1 MVANQE
7 RFMEILT
14 GLFEFAQSN
23 GGVLEKSKVEESFS
37 EVELS
42 REQYDMIYR
51 YLFGKKI
58 TIKGIMHMP
67 SQEEGEKNF
76 EGEPWDS
83 GYLSLYYSELE
94 DLEKLTEEER
104 RALAVRLLSGEED
117 VITELLN
124 ASLNDVVE
132 IAKEYRGRGAHLA
145 DMIQEGNLA
154 LMQVLGEMAGK
165 GSMEQPLAYIRE
177 YVRCAIAEYIDGEVA
192 DGDGKEHIVAK
203 LGLLHEAAKHMAKED
218 GVLPDIGELAAFTKL
233 SPEEVSELVLLSKD
247 IDFLRKNF

>member
-1 MVANQE
+1 
-7 RFMEILT
+7 MEILT

-37 EVELS
+37 EMELS

-58 TIKGIMHMP
+58 TIKGIMHKP
-67 SQEEGEKNF
+67 SQEEGEKNY

-83 GYLSLYYSELE
+83 GYLNLYYSELE

-117 VITELLN
+117 VVTELLN

-177 YVRCAIAEYIDGEVA
+177 YVRCAIAE
-192 DGDGKEHIVAK
+192 
-203 LGLLHEAAKHMAKED
+203 
-218 GVLPDIGELAAFTKL
+218 
-233 SPEEVSELVLLSKD
+233 
-247 IDFLRKNF
+247 

>member
-37 EVELS
+37 EMELS

-94 DLEKLTEEER
+94 DLEKLTEEE
-104 RALAVRLLSGEED
+104 ALCKTWEYNKMDIIRKFRSLNAPPQRESYQTERLYKPLYVMRFYNKDVQETKYKVLDSLSGDLED
-117 VITELLN
+117 I
-124 ASLNDVVE
+124 
-132 IAKEYRGRGAHLA
+132 
-145 DMIQEGNLA
+145 
-154 LMQVLGEMAGK
+154 
-165 GSMEQPLAYIRE
+165 
-177 YVRCAIAEYIDGEVA
+177 
-192 DGDGKEHIVAK
+192 
-203 LGLLHEAAKHMAKED
+203 
-218 GVLPDIGELAAFTKL
+218 
-233 SPEEVSELVLLSKD
+233 LVQ
-247 IDFLRKNF
+247 

>member
-1 MVANQE
+1 M
-7 RFMEILT
+7 
-14 GLFEFAQSN
+14 
-23 GGVLEKSKVEESFS
+23 
-37 EVELS
+37 
-42 REQYDMIYR
+42 
-51 YLFGKKI
+51 
-58 TIKGIMHMP
+58 
-67 SQEEGEKNF
+67 
-76 EGEPWDS
+76 
-83 GYLSLYYSELE
+83 
-94 DLEKLTEEER
+94 TEEER

-117 VITELLN
+117 VVTELLN